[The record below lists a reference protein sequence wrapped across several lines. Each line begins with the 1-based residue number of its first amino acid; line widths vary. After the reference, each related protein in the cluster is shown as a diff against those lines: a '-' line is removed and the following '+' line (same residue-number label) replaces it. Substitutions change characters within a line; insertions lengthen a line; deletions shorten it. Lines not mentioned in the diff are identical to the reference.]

1 MAPAAW
7 MSSRI
12 AICNRTGNFPI
23 PGEAR
28 HYSAAAAGREHEHR
42 FQGAGPECGLP
53 DRTAAELLSGS
64 FTISSVAGLRPARE
78 PSGRLPDEIPA
89 EIGPP
94 ARFLIL
100 VRSCTRRSSRCV
112 PSARRLQ
119 SRKSYVLS
127 LCACRFILN
136 FRSNFNSMIQPHWIE
151 IVYVLRFKLRAQMGP
166 NKRKVND
173 ET

>member
-28 HYSAAAAGREHEHR
+28 HYIAAAAGGEHEHR

-53 DRTAAELLSGS
+53 DRTAAGLLSGS
-64 FTISSVAGLRPARE
+64 FIIGSVAGLRSARE
-78 PSGRLPDEIPA
+78 SSLKLPDEIPA

-94 ARFLIL
+94 VRIPFL

-112 PSARRLQ
+112 PSARRLLP
-119 SRKSYVLS
+119 RKSYVSS
-127 LCACRFILN
+127 LCACRFV
-136 FRSNFNSMIQPHWIE
+136 FKTSVQFQFNDSAS
-151 IVYVLRFKLRAQMGP
+151 L
-166 NKRKVND
+166 D
-173 ET
+173 